1 MSQSNQHSTQLESG
15 INGSLSCFVQ
25 VAANMKSAAVVADDK
40 GCIVWVNAAF
50 ETMTGHQ
57 LQEITGKKPKE
68 FLQGPESDTE
78 TLERMSQALKNKEHV
93 QVNLVNYRKNG
104 EKFLVDL
111 QITPIKDANGNY
123 NGFIAIQ
130 RDISLSE
137 KSEEELRY
145 NLRQQELMA
154 EIALDLNKYIEFEK
168 SVQLVL
174 EALMNHT
181 QVSRIYIFEN
191 VDNGLACSNTF
202 EACNVG
208 IEPQIRNLA
217 YLPYEAVPFWEK
229 ELREKGVIFSENI
242 SEFPDDVR
250 EILEPQEI
258 KSILVYPIY
267 VNGQNFGFI
276 GFDECIVHKHWK
288 RSDLELLR
296 AISGIIGNAYERELA
311 RKSLVSKN
319 EELNKINSELD
330 NFVYSISHDLRSPL
344 LSVKGI
350 LNLVFKTAA
359 LDEKVLGLLK
369 KAEGSV
375 NRLDETIQE
384 ILDYSRNSRLGIAN
398 EWIHLDKM
406 VEEICSDLRYAAPK
420 NFAFR
425 TNIGVDTVKVFTDK
439 SRLGT
444 VLKNI
449 IGNAVK
455 YIRIDISDPMVEIAS
470 KMDDGYLVFKISDN
484 GEGVSSEHLPKVFD
498 MFYRASKSSSGSGLG
513 LYICKEIVQ
522 KMNGQIQLD
531 SDGTSGTLV
540 KIRIPISKA

>member
-1 MSQSNQHSTQLESG
+1 
-15 INGSLSCFVQ
+15 
-25 VAANMKSAAVVADDK
+25 
-40 GCIVWVNAAF
+40 
-50 ETMTGHQ
+50 
-57 LQEITGKKPKE
+57 
-68 FLQGPESDTE
+68 
-78 TLERMSQALKNKEHV
+78 
-93 QVNLVNYRKNG
+93 
-104 EKFLVDL
+104 
-111 QITPIKDANGNY
+111 
-123 NGFIAIQ
+123 
-130 RDISLSE
+130 E

-229 ELREKGVIFSENI
+229 ELREKGFIFSENI

-455 YIRIDISDPMVEIAS
+455 YIRTDISDPMVEIAS
-470 KMDDGYLVFKISDN
+470 KLDDGCLVFNISDN